1 LQRSGSGA
9 AATTIT
15 SRAYIEERERGERE
29 REREQNKM
37 EKSDC
42 VTQRKNEVLFLATRK
57 NTFFLYAVIS
67 L

>member
-9 AATTIT
+9 AATTTT